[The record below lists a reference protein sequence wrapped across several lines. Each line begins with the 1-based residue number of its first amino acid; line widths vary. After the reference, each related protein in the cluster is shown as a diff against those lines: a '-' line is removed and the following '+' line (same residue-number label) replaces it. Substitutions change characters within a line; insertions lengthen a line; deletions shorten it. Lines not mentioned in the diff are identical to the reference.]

1 MEPKKWKVD
10 VGDLDDKTREQKA
23 ADAQE
28 EMMDYLKQMIQFI
41 CTGDEKADKENIEL
55 LADGINDRA
64 LALHSAY
71 QKRMNFEETQLR
83 KSQI

>member
-71 QKRMNFEETQLR
+71 QK
-83 KSQI
+83 